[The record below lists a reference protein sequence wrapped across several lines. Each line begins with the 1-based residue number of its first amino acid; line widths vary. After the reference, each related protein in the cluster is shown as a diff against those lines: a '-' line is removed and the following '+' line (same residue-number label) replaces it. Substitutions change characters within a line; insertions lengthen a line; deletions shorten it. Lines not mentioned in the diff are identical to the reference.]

1 MSQSLAYDPA
11 ASTEMQNPFPGWQWA
26 RRKAPV
32 FYSAKHDVWWVSRY
46 EDVREVLR
54 SPEIYSSRG
63 SLKTPAPPPGL
74 ADILG
79 GFPWEHTITAQD
91 PPDHT
96 RLRRLGQVAFL
107 PKHVADRE
115 PMIRSIINR
124 HIDAFPTN
132 KTFDLVTAFSQ
143 PIPLEVITRIVGAPV
158 ADAAR
163 LRKWTD
169 AFFQLVGSGGSLEP
183 ERLAYLYDQIREL
196 MEYCRELIDDRRAAP
211 QDDVASDLIHAR
223 GENGE
228 PRLSAVELTSV
239 IISLFTAGNETS
251 ASMISQSLYCLLSTP
266 EQWDEVLRDQSLVPA
281 AVEETLRFCGPV
293 KGIQRTAL
301 RESTLGGVT
310 VPEGAQLYLMLG
322 STGRDDQHWA
332 DADEF
337 NIHRQGLSQH
347 LMFGKGLHFCL
358 GAPLARLEGR
368 VALECICER
377 VPDIQL
383 AGPIVYGD
391 FVRVLSPASME
402 VRIS

>member
-1 MSQSLAYDPA
+1 MSQAPAYDPA
-11 ASTEMQNPFPGWQWA
+11 ASTEMQDPFPGWQWA
-26 RRKAPV
+26 RHKAPV

-46 EDVREVLR
+46 EDVRDVLR
-54 SPEIYSSRG
+54 SPDTYSSRG

-74 ADILG
+74 EDILG
-79 GFPWEHTITAQD
+79 GLPWEHTITAQD

-124 HIDAFPTN
+124 YIDAFPTDGS
-132 KTFDLVTAFSQ
+132 FDLVTAFSQ

-158 ADAAR
+158 ADAHR

-169 AFFQLVGSGGSLEP
+169 AFFQLIGSGATLEAG
-183 ERLAYLYDQIREL
+183 RLAHLYEQIREL
-196 MEYCRELIDDRRAAP
+196 MEYCRELIDSRRGAP

-223 GENGE
+223 GEDGE
-228 PRLSAVELTSV
+228 PRLSDVELTSV

-251 ASMISQSLYCLLSTP
+251 ASMISQSLYCLLSNR
-266 EQWDEVLRDQSLVPA
+266 EQWGAVRADHSLIPA

-293 KGIQRTAL
+293 KGIQRTAV
-301 RESTLGGVT
+301 RESTIGGVT
-310 VPEGAQLYLMLG
+310 VPKGVQLYLMLG

-332 DADEF
+332 DPDVF
-337 NIHRQGLSQH
+337 NIHRHGLSQH

-383 AGPIVYGD
+383 AGPIIYGD

>member
-1 MSQSLAYDPA
+1 MQDPFA
-11 ASTEMQNPFPGWQWA
+11 GWQWA
-26 RRKAPV
+26 RQNAPV
-32 FYSAKHDVWWVSRY
+32 FYSAKNDVWWVSRY

-54 SPEIYSSRG
+54 SPETYSSRG
-63 SLKTPAPPPGL
+63 SLKTPAPPPEL
-74 ADILG
+74 VDILG
-79 GFPWEHTITAQD
+79 GLPWDHTITAQD

-115 PMIRSIINR
+115 PMIRSIVNR
-124 HIDAFPTN
+124 YIDSFPTGQPFN
-132 KTFDLVTAFSQ
+132 LVTAFSQ

-158 ADAAR
+158 EDAHQ
-163 LRKWTD
+163 LRQWTD
-169 AFFQLVGSGGSLEP
+169 AFFQLIGSGATLEA
-183 ERLAYLYDQIREL
+183 ERLAHLYEQIHEL
-196 MEYCRELIDDRRAAP
+196 MVYCRALIDDRRITP

-223 GENGE
+223 GEHGE
-228 PRLSAVELTSV
+228 PQLSTVELTSV

-251 ASMISQSLYCLLSTP
+251 ASMISQSLFCLLSNP
-266 EQWDEVLRDQSLVPA
+266 EQWQEVRNDHSLIPA
-281 AVEETLRFCGPV
+281 AIEETLRFCGPV

-301 RESTLGGVT
+301 RESTIGGVV
-310 VPEGAQLYLMLG
+310 VPKGAQLYLMLG
-322 STGRDDQHWA
+322 STGRDDERWA
-332 DADEF
+332 GPDDF
-337 NIHRQGLSQH
+337 DIHRPGLSQH

-377 VPDIQL
+377 VSNIQL

-402 VRIS
+402 VQI

>member
-1 MSQSLAYDPA
+1 VAYDPA
-11 ASTEMQNPFPGWQWA
+11 AAKEMQDPFPGWQWA
-26 RRKAPV
+26 RQNAPV
-32 FYSAKHDVWWVSRY
+32 FYSSKNDVWWVSRY

-54 SPEIYSSRG
+54 SPEKYSSRG
-63 SLKTPAPPPGL
+63 SLKTPAPPPEL
-74 ADILG
+74 VEILG
-79 GFPWEHTITAQD
+79 GLPWDHTITAQD

-115 PMIRSIINR
+115 PMIRAIVNR
-124 HIDAFPTN
+124 YIDSFPTGQPFN
-132 KTFDLVTAFSQ
+132 LVTAFSQ

-158 ADAAR
+158 RDAQR
-163 LRKWTD
+163 LRQWTD
-169 AFFQLVGSGGSLEP
+169 AFFQLIGSGATLEA
-183 ERLAYLYDQIREL
+183 ERLAHLYEQIHEL
-196 MEYCRELIDDRRAAP
+196 MVYCSELIEDRRVAP
-211 QDDVASDLIHAR
+211 QDDVASDLIQAR
-223 GENGE
+223 GEDGE
-228 PRLSAVELTSV
+228 PRLSNVELTSV

-251 ASMISQSLYCLLSTP
+251 ASMISQSLFCLLSNRQ
-266 EQWDEVLRDQSLVPA
+266 QWDEVRNDHSLIPA

-293 KGIQRTAL
+293 KGIQRTASC
-301 RESTLGGVT
+301 ESTIGGVV
-310 VPEGAQLYLMLG
+310 VPKGAQLYLMLG
-322 STGRDDQHWA
+322 STGRDDERWA
-332 DADEF
+332 GPDDF
-337 NIHRQGLSQH
+337 DIHRPGLSQH

-402 VRIS
+402 VQI